1 MTILQTDEFVINESA
16 STLKAKY
23 PELVGS
29 PKIIML
35 QTEDDSYYLNIGCN
49 PMTEELFIRIS
60 DSSDNVV
67 QWNTCLTSYPRNLL
81 TAKEFIGYG
90 LYYRFG
96 KFYFVML
103 GNEYDIKAKSAE
115 ELIAEWRSAVL

>member
-1 MTILQTDEFVINESA
+1 MIVLQTEEFFINESA

-29 PKIIML
+29 PKTIML
-35 QTEDDSYYLNIGCN
+35 QTEEDSYYLNIGCN
-49 PMTEELFIRIS
+49 PMTEELYIKIS
-60 DSSDNVV
+60 DSSENMV
-67 QWNTCLTSYPRNLL
+67 QGNTCLTPYPRNLL
-81 TAKEFIGYG
+81 TAEEFIGYG

-103 GNEYDIKAKSAE
+103 ENEYNIKAKSAE
-115 ELIAEWRSAVL
+115 ELIAEWESAVL

>member
-1 MTILQTDEFVINESA
+1 MTILQTDEFIINESA

-29 PKIIML
+29 PKTIML

-67 QWNTCLTSYPRNLL
+67 QGNTCLTPYPRNLL

-90 LYYRFG
+90 LFYRFG
-96 KFYFVML
+96 KFYFAML
-103 GNEYDIKAKSAE
+103 DNEYEIKAKSAE
-115 ELIAEWRSAVL
+115 ELIAEWRSAIL